1 MLLRSRRAMMGWALT
16 LPFAAA
22 SAGPDQEV
30 GDKEDRRQT
39 VEALRKVH
47 ELGREVRRLGE
58 WSVQA
63 DQIESF
69 LDDLWERNGWNSE
82 SDQFA
87 KRLNR
92 EVARIPPWRFK
103 RRLDK
108 MSELVAQR
116 YQLGDQQRLRFEAQL
131 FAESVGFIAGNA
143 DTILSHAR
151 DYIGRRLRGE
161 PLSPDDVRRWT
172 LESDPLVADLT
183 DRVDRMSASMSRD
196 MNADQRAKFERDLD
210 SLHRQMEFV
219 LQQRESWKR
228 GEWKPEDWG
237 LHNDPIQMGHPAAVD
252 RAAAR
257 EPGQPVGRPR
267 QPPQPGAVTSKLHRP
282 FQAEDESTWAAY
294 VRRFIARHQL
304 DAAQREA
311 IQSILAELEVRAAL
325 FRQRHAEQLAAV
337 PEQERE
343 TAEVYQP
350 LRSMFQELQQRA
362 EALLTRSQQAADK
375 AGGRG

>member
-1 MLLRSRRAMMGWALT
+1 MGWALA
-16 LPFAAA
+16 LAFAAA
-22 SAGPDQEV
+22 SAGT
-30 GDKEDRRQT
+30 DREARDNADRKQT

-58 WSVQA
+58 WSAQA
-63 DQIESF
+63 DQIDSF

-87 KRLNR
+87 RRLNR

-108 MSELVAQR
+108 MSELVAER
-116 YQLGDQQRLRFEAQL
+116 YQMGDQQRRRFEARL

-151 DYIGRRLRGE
+151 DYVGHRLHGE

-172 LESDPLVADLT
+172 LESEPLVVDLI
-183 DRVDRMSASMSRD
+183 DRMDRMTASMSQGMD
-196 MNADQRAKFERDLD
+196 AGQRAKLERDLE
-210 SLHRQMEFV
+210 SFHRQMEFV

-237 LHNDPIQMGHPAAVD
+237 LQNDPIQMGHGPAAD
-252 RAAAR
+252 PAAPR
-257 EPGQPVGRPR
+257 EPGQAVGRPR
-267 QPPQPGAVTSKLHRP
+267 QPPQPGALTSGLNRP
-282 FQAEDESTWAAY
+282 SQAEDESTWAAY
-294 VRRFIARHQL
+294 VRQFIVRHQL
-304 DAAQREA
+304 DAAQRET
-311 IQSILAELEVRAAL
+311 IQSILAELEARAAL

-337 PEQERE
+337 AERE
-343 TAEVYQP
+343 RQTAEVYQP

-362 EALLTRSQQAADK
+362 EALLTKSQQAADK